1 MLISSLS
8 MFQHLFECT
17 SVPRLGA
24 PFVLKKMVFSPLAIR
39 LGAVYIGLRAPGGPG
54 GPPGGLPTSLGVR
67 SCSAFGRSFE
77 VFDRP
82 AEPESAAQPL
92 RQQCCCESR

>member
-24 PFVLKKMVFSPLAIR
+24 PFVLKKTLFSPLAIR
-39 LGAVYIGLRAPGGPG
+39 LGAVYIGLRASQHRWAFVRAAR
-54 GPPGGLPTSLGVR
+54 LVVR
-67 SCSAFGRSFE
+67 SRS
-77 VFDRP
+77 
-82 AEPESAAQPL
+82 SNAQQSL
-92 RQQCCCESR
+92 RALHNR